1 MAVTRSRATGSGW
14 SQEAGPLGKPAASSE
29 GDLASH
35 CIKQMLVSMMAHL
48 KADSL
53 KSEIQ
58 DILKLDLPNENEG
71 LGSFFIHAA

>member
-1 MAVTRSRATGSGW
+1 
-14 SQEAGPLGKPAASSE
+14 
-29 GDLASH
+29 
-35 CIKQMLVSMMAHL
+35 MLVSMMAHL

-58 DILKLDLPNENEG
+58 DILKLDLPDENEG